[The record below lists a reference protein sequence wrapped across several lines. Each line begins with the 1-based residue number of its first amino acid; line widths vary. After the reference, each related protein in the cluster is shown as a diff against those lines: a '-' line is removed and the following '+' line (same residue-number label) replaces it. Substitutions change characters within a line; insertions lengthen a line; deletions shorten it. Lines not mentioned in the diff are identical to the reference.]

1 MTRKQ
6 IFMQEV
12 KRNPLHT
19 VLAILLIP
27 AAYYAILMASLILS
41 FNNFPNY
48 VTFYDWIG
56 NSAEILRSTPSFTDA
71 ATIVSEEWLIEIGYM
86 NYDYGFGISEWSL
99 NIMPFKVLLVMFLAV
114 LLLLNYRLFRFCKTN
129 ASCAA
134 SKSSLKTSIATTGVG
149 SVLVGAAS
157 MTMFWV
163 VCCASPTWVVGLA
176 MLGLVS
182 VSTALALDPLE
193 TSVLMLGYAFLLAG
207 SYLLLKNA
215 QQLVSQNEQLET
227 EPSSSLGGTAHA

>member
-1 MTRKQ
+1 MRKQ

-19 VLAILLIP
+19 ILAILLMP
-27 AAYYAILMASLILS
+27 AAYYGILMVSLILS

-99 NIMPFKVLLVMFLAV
+99 NIMPFKVLLVMFL
-114 LLLLNYRLFRFCKTN
+114 
-129 ASCAA
+129 SQ
-134 SKSSLKTSIATTGVG
+134 SS
-149 SVLVGAAS
+149 
-157 MTMFWV
+157 
-163 VCCASPTWVVGLA
+163 
-176 MLGLVS
+176 
-182 VSTALALDPLE
+182 
-193 TSVLMLGYAFLLAG
+193 
-207 SYLLLKNA
+207 
-215 QQLVSQNEQLET
+215 Q
-227 EPSSSLGGTAHA
+227 

>member
-6 IFMQEV
+6 ILMQEI
-12 KRNPLHT
+12 KRNPLNT
-19 VLAILLIP
+19 VLAVLLIP
-27 AAYYAILMASLILS
+27 AGYYAILMVSLILS

-56 NSAEILRSTPSFTDA
+56 NSVEILRSTPSVTDA
-71 ATIVSEEWLIEIGYM
+71 ATIISEEWLIEIGYM

-99 NIMPFKVLLVMFLAV
+99 NIMPFKVLLVMFLAA
-114 LLLLNYRLFRFCKTN
+114 LLLINFRLFRFCKKN
-129 ASCAA
+129 ASCAT
-134 SKSSLKTSIATTGVG
+134 SKSSLKTSIATTGLG

-182 VSTALALDPLE
+182 VSAALALDPLE
-193 TSVLMLGYAFLLAG
+193 TYVLMLGYAFLLAG

-215 QQLVSQNEQLET
+215 QQLVSQSEQPET
-227 EPSSSLGGTAHA
+227 KHTSNVGGTAHA